1 MIKRDNEGRL
11 QTKVY
16 RKKTHTGQYL
26 HYTSNQPEHVKI
38 GTIKTLVRRAQIV
51 CSTEESLADEF
62 DYIKK
67 TMRLNG
73 YPEKLITKTIEQTLS
88 FNSRSKN
95 NQNLEAPK
103 LFIPYEKEISEQL
116 KRVANKYGL
125 EVIFRR
131 SLSLKSKLQTN
142 PFKTDSTCGVV
153 YKITCSCCKKYVGE
167 TGRTIEER
175 IKEHQADVNN
185 KRSVEKITG
194 LSQHLR
200 ESRHTPNWKE
210 IEILARENNIV
221 KRKFKES
228 VAISQEK
235 KDKLLNKKEERKV
248 ISDIWS
254 AIITQIKVN

>member
-1 MIKRDNEGRL
+1 M
-11 QTKVY
+11 
-16 RKKTHTGQYL
+16 
-26 HYTSNQPEHVKI
+26 
-38 GTIKTLVRRAQIV
+38 
-51 CSTEESLADEF
+51 
-62 DYIKK
+62 
-67 TMRLNG
+67 
-73 YPEKLITKTIEQTLS
+73 
-88 FNSRSKN
+88 
-95 NQNLEAPK
+95 
-103 LFIPYEKEISEQL
+103 
-116 KRVANKYGL
+116 
-125 EVIFRR
+125 FRR

-142 PFKTDSTCGVV
+142 PFKSDSTCGVI

-175 IKEHQADVNN
+175 IETIEEHEADVNN
-185 KRSVEKITG
+185 KRSVEKIAG

-235 KDKLLNKKEERKV
+235 KNNLLNKKEEGKV
-248 ISDIWS
+248 ISVIWS

>member
-1 MIKRDNEGRL
+1 
-11 QTKVY
+11 
-16 RKKTHTGQYL
+16 
-26 HYTSNQPEHVKI
+26 
-38 GTIKTLVRRAQIV
+38 
-51 CSTEESLADEF
+51 
-62 DYIKK
+62 
-67 TMRLNG
+67 MRLNG
-73 YPEKLITKTIEQTLS
+73 HPEKLITKTIKQTLS

-103 LFIPYEKEISEQL
+103 LFIPYEKGISEQL

-131 SLSLKSKLQTN
+131 SLSLKLKLQTN
-142 PFKTDSTCGVV
+142 PFKSDSTCGVV
-153 YKITCSCCKKYVGE
+153 YKITCSCCKKYVEE

-185 KRSVEKITG
+185 KRSVEKKIAG

-200 ESRHTPNWKE
+200 ESRHTPNCKE

-235 KDKLLNKKEERKV
+235 KDNLLNKKEERKV
-248 ISDIWS
+248 TSDIWS